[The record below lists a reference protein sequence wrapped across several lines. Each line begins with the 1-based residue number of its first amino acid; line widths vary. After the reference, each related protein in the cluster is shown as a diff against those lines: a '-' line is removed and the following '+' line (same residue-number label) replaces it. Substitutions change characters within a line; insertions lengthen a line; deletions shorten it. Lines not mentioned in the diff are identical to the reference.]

1 MFIIKRKLLKMK
13 ILIWFHKDLRTYDH
27 EILNWV
33 TSQNHEAI
41 GVVFSPLKNSGDKKL
56 IFWNETVSELKIS
69 LNKLNIPLLILTDHP
84 LKLIPEIVRE
94 HKFDEV
100 MTHRRFNKRDQELVL
115 HLQNKLPIPVREMGD
130 LTLFRFRDGASLT
143 LKDLRPFTK
152 FKNFVTSNWEVPPP
166 LSNPKDKNSFL
177 RHINFLQGGESA
189 GLHRLKNYL
198 WDTKSVLHYHKTR
211 NGLLKW
217 DDSSKFSPWLAWG
230 TLSPRFIYQE
240 LIHLKKLTSPN
251 DGIDALIYELIWR
264 DYFKFL
270 SLIQGK
276 SFFEQQGLS
285 EKKLEVISDSKLFN
299 RWCRG
304 ETPEDFVNAN
314 MKELYLTGW
323 MSNRGR
329 QNVASYLAK
338 KLKLDWTLGAQW
350 FESQLIDED
359 TENNYGNWQYLAG
372 VGTDPRDRI
381 FDIKRQSTIYDPEGE
396 YQKRWSQKTLPIE
409 EP

>member
-1 MFIIKRKLLKMK
+1 MK
-13 ILIWFHKDLRTYDH
+13 ILIWFHKDLRTCDH

-84 LKLIPEIVRE
+84 LKLITEIVRE

-166 LSNPKDKNSFL
+166 LSNPKDENSFL
-177 RHINFLQGGESA
+177 RQINFLQGGESA

>member
-1 MFIIKRKLLKMK
+1 MK

>member
-1 MFIIKRKLLKMK
+1 MK

-41 GVVFSPLKNSGDKKL
+41 GVVFSPLKNSGEKKL

-69 LNKLNIPLLILTDHP
+69 LTRLNIPLLILTDHP

-94 HKFDEV
+94 HKIDEV
-100 MTHRRFNKRDQELVL
+100 MTHRRFNKREQEFIHILRN
-115 HLQNKLPIPVREMGD
+115 QLPVSVTEKGD
-130 LTLFRFRDGASLT
+130 LTLFSSVDGELLSLR
-143 LKDLRPFTK
+143 DLRPFTK
-152 FKNFVTSNWEVPPP
+152 FKNFVTSNWQVPPP
-166 LSNPKDKNSFL
+166 LSNPKNENYFLSLTNSP
-177 RHINFLQGGESA
+177 QGGESA

-198 WDTKSVLHYHKTR
+198 WDTKSVLHYHETR

-240 LIHLKKLTSPN
+240 LIHLKKVLGPS

-270 SLIQGK
+270 ANIQGK

-285 EKKLEVISDSKLFN
+285 EKKLEIISDSEVFN

-304 ETPEDFVNAN
+304 ETSEEFVNAN

-381 FDIKRQSTIYDPEGE
+381 FDIKRQSSLYDPEGV
-396 YQKRWSQKTLPIE
+396 YQNLWSQKILPNKG
-409 EP
+409 P